1 MAINKVILTGV
12 DTGRL
17 VALPSEKTRE
27 LLIDYKNGDMT
38 KKEELINGNLKLVL
52 SLVNK
57 FAKRTDNLDDL
68 FQIGVIGLMKA
79 IDNFDLTQNV
89 KFSTYAV
96 PMILG
101 EIKRYLRD
109 NSFLRVSRQIK
120 DRAYQAMKFKEEYIA
135 KYQKEPSLDEIANAL
150 NLTNYEVCEALDAIN
165 SVSSLF
171 DPIFNDFDDS
181 LELADT
187 ISSDPNEES
196 KISNHLSFL
205 EGLKHLNHIEK
216 QIIKKRYYDGMTQ
229 FEIAEEFSI
238 SQAQVSRLEKNALRT
253 LKNYF

>member
-1 MAINKVILTGV
+1 MAEHKVVLTGV
-12 DTGRL
+12 DTGKL
-17 VALPSEKTRE
+17 VALPPEKTRK
-27 LLIDYKNGDMT
+27 LIEAYQKGNMSVRD
-38 KKEELINGNLKLVL
+38 ELIFGNLKLVL

-68 FQIGVIGLMKA
+68 FQIGTIGLMKA
-79 IDNFDLTQNV
+79 IENFDLTQEV

-109 NSFLRVSRQIK
+109 SSFMRVSRQIK
-120 DRAYQAMKFKEEYIA
+120 DRAYHAMKFKEDYIA
-135 KYQKEPSLDEIANAL
+135 KYQREPSNEEIACAL
-150 NLTNYEVCEALDAIN
+150 KIKTLDVIEAFEAIN
-165 SVSSLF
+165 NVSSLSE
-171 DPIFNDFDDS
+171 PLYNDLDES

-187 ISSDPNEES
+187 ISEDPDVLT
-196 KISNHLSFL
+196 KQANHLSL
-205 EGLKHLNHIEK
+205 MEGLTHLSDIEK
-216 QIIKKRYYDGMTQ
+216 KIIKKRYYDGLTQ
-229 FEIAEEFSI
+229 FEIANEFSI